1 MAFDVITPTRLARTA
16 IPTST
21 TVVYTVPVLTRTMV
35 KDIDICN
42 TSTSGITVAVYLG
55 SVMLVPS
62 VTIKRNGYYQ
72 WTGSQMLDP
81 GETISAVAD
90 IAGAT
95 LHISG
100 GECV

>member
-1 MAFDVITPTRLARTA
+1 MAFDVITPIALARA
-16 IPTST
+16 AVPTTET
-21 TVVYTVPVLTRTMV
+21 TLYTSPSLTRTMV

-42 TSTSGITVAVYLG
+42 GTTGSIIVAVYLD

-72 WTGSQMLDP
+72 WTGVQVLAP
-81 GETISAVAD
+81 GEIISAVAN
-90 IAGAT
+90 ATGAT
-95 LHISG
+95 IHISG